1 MRFFLKILWNSISSC
16 IYTAKP
22 IKTNMKNQIKILWIA
37 LVWVQTLGA
46 SKPIF
51 SKLDRVMVYLSGA
64 HLYYSEQVNLQAG
77 NNVFVF
83 ENISGSIQENTLQ
96 ASTKGGTLMEV
107 NTLIRYKE
115 KKSTVPLYTKAIAQI
130 LDSLEEN
137 GYDLM
142 NVANH
147 LSALEQEKKMLLNHP
162 LINGKSQR
170 DSLPL
175 LKSSMEFTRE
185 KLSEILTQE
194 LKWKRLKDKYEKEKN
209 RLNLRHEELSLLQNG
224 NFDDNGLAATPI
236 HQVMVTV
243 YAEQA
248 GLALVNFNYF
258 IANASWIPNY
268 DLIANANNNQI
279 AVKYFA
285 KISQNSGL
293 NWRSA
298 NLSLSSSNPMELNI
312 KPSLANWYVGFYEY
326 HRIKNKA
333 LSNAALPLQKQNVRA
348 TEDLK
353 ESDLPVATYAEQK
366 SLSEYIQISENLLRT
381 EYAIKL
387 KYDIDSDGKSHK
399 VMIKEQ
405 QIPMELVF
413 AAVPK
418 ISNESYLMGKISGWE
433 DLQILPG
440 AARIYFDGAF
450 VGETY
455 LGDQSNTD
463 TLPLNLGRDKSL
475 VVTRKK
481 IKDKTK
487 IKTLENEKIETRT
500 IEILVR
506 NTKSQAIS
514 IDIEDQIPVSQN
526 PTEIKVTLLEGN
538 GAKLDE
544 ISGLLLWNL
553 KIGSKETKKI
563 SFTYEVRYPKS
574 KVVVGL

>member
-1 MRFFLKILWNSISSC
+1 
-16 IYTAKP
+16 
-22 IKTNMKNQIKILWIA
+22 MKNQIKILWIA
-37 LVWVQTLGA
+37 LLWVQSLSA

-51 SKLDRVMVYLSGA
+51 ASLDRVMVYLSGA
-64 HLYYSEQVNLQAG
+64 HLYYSEQVNVQAG
-77 NNVFVF
+77 NNVFIF

-96 ASTKGGTLMEV
+96 ANAKGGTLMEV
-107 NTLIRYKE
+107 NTQIRYKE
-115 KKSTVPLYTKAIAQI
+115 KKSIAPIYAKAIAQVI
-130 LDSLEEN
+130 DSLEEN
-137 GYDLM
+137 EYHLLQ
-142 NVANH
+142 VANQ

-185 KLSEILTQE
+185 KLSEILNLE
-194 LKWKRLKDKYEKEKN
+194 LKWKRRKDSFEKEKN

-224 NFDDNGLAATPI
+224 NLNDTRLAAEPI
-236 HQVMVTV
+236 HQILITV

-248 GLALVNFNYF
+248 GLALINFNYF
-258 IANASWIPNY
+258 IANANWVPSY
-268 DLIANANNNQI
+268 DLLANASNKQI
-279 AVKYFA
+279 AIKYFA
-285 KISQNSGL
+285 KISQTSGL
-293 NWRSA
+293 NWRNA

-312 KPSLANWYVGFYEY
+312 KPNLANWYIGFYEY
-326 HRIKNKA
+326 QQMKQKA
-333 LSNAALPLQKQNVRA
+333 LSNAARPLQKQTVR
-348 TEDLK
+348 TTDNLQ
-353 ESDLPVATYAEQK
+353 ESDMEAERYVAQK
-366 SLSEYIQISENLLRT
+366 SLSEYIQISENLIRT

-387 KYDIDSDGKSHK
+387 KYDIDCDGKFHK

-405 QIPMELVF
+405 QIPIELVF

-418 ISNESYLMGKISGWE
+418 LSSESYLMGKISGWE

-440 AARIYFDGAF
+440 AGRIYFDGAF

-463 TLPLNLGRDKSL
+463 TLQLNLGRDKSM
-475 VVTRKK
+475 VVNRKK

-506 NTKSQAIS
+506 NTKSQSIL

-526 PTEIKVTLLEGN
+526 PNEIKVTLIEAN

-544 ISGLLLWNL
+544 TSGLLTWNL
-553 KIGSKETKKI
+553 KIASKETKKI
-563 SFTYEVRYPKS
+563 SFTYEVRYPKN

>member
-1 MRFFLKILWNSISSC
+1 
-16 IYTAKP
+16 
-22 IKTNMKNQIKILWIA
+22 MKNQIKILWIA
-37 LVWVQTLGA
+37 LLWVQSLSA
-46 SKPIF
+46 SKPIVA
-51 SKLDRVMVYLSGA
+51 SLDRVMVYLSGA
-64 HLYYSEQVNLQAG
+64 HLYYSEQVNVQAG
-77 NNVFVF
+77 NNVFIF

-96 ASTKGGTLMEV
+96 ANAKGGTLMEV
-107 NTLIRYKE
+107 NTQIRYKE
-115 KKSTVPLYTKAIAQI
+115 KKSIAPIYAKAIAQVI
-130 LDSLEEN
+130 DSLEEN
-137 GYDLM
+137 EYHLLQ
-142 NVANH
+142 VANQ

-185 KLSEILTQE
+185 KLSEILNLE
-194 LKWKRLKDKYEKEKN
+194 LKWKRRKDSFEKEKN

-224 NFDDNGLAATPI
+224 NLNDTRLAAEPI
-236 HQVMVTV
+236 HQILITV

-248 GLALVNFNYF
+248 GLALINFNYF
-258 IANASWIPNY
+258 IANANWVPSY
-268 DLIANANNNQI
+268 DLLANASNKQI
-279 AVKYFA
+279 AIKYFA
-285 KISQNSGL
+285 KISQTSGL
-293 NWRSA
+293 NWRNA

-312 KPSLANWYVGFYEY
+312 KPNLANWYIGFYEY
-326 HRIKNKA
+326 QQMKQKA
-333 LSNAALPLQKQNVRA
+333 LSNAARPLQKQTVR
-348 TEDLK
+348 TTDNLQ
-353 ESDLPVATYAEQK
+353 ESDMEAERYVAQK
-366 SLSEYIQISENLLRT
+366 SLSEYIQISENLIRT

-387 KYDIDSDGKSHK
+387 KYDIDCDGKFHK

-405 QIPMELVF
+405 QIPIELVF

-418 ISNESYLMGKISGWE
+418 LSSESYLMGKISGWE

-440 AARIYFDGAF
+440 AGRIYFDGAF

-463 TLPLNLGRDKSL
+463 TLQLNLGRDKSM
-475 VVTRKK
+475 VVNRKK

-506 NTKSQAIS
+506 NTKSQSIL

-526 PTEIKVTLLEGN
+526 PNEIKVTLIEAN

-544 ISGLLLWNL
+544 TSGLLTWNL
-553 KIGSKETKKI
+553 KIASKETKKI
-563 SFTYEVRYPKS
+563 SFTYEVRYPKN

>member
-1 MRFFLKILWNSISSC
+1 
-16 IYTAKP
+16 
-22 IKTNMKNQIKILWIA
+22 MKNQIKILWIA
-37 LVWVQTLGA
+37 LLWVQSLSA

-51 SKLDRVMVYLSGA
+51 ASLDRVMVYLSGA
-64 HLYYSEQVNLQAG
+64 HLYYSEQVNVQAG
-77 NNVFVF
+77 NNVFIF

-96 ASTKGGTLMEV
+96 ANTKGGTLMEV
-107 NTLIRYKE
+107 NTQIRYKE
-115 KKSTVPLYTKAIAQI
+115 KKSIAPIYAKAIAQV

-137 GYDLM
+137 EYHLLQ
-142 NVANH
+142 VANQ

-185 KLSEILTQE
+185 KLSEILNLE
-194 LKWKRLKDKYEKEKN
+194 LKWKRRKDSFEKEKN

-224 NFDDNGLAATPI
+224 NLNDTRLAAEPI
-236 HQVMVTV
+236 HQILITV

-248 GLALVNFNYF
+248 GLALINFNYF
-258 IANASWIPNY
+258 IANANWVPSY
-268 DLIANANNNQI
+268 DLLANASNKQI
-279 AVKYFA
+279 AIKYFA
-285 KISQNSGL
+285 KISQTSGL
-293 NWRSA
+293 NWRNA

-312 KPSLANWYVGFYEY
+312 KPNLANWYIGFYEY
-326 HRIKNKA
+326 QQMKQKA
-333 LSNAALPLQKQNVRA
+333 LSNAARPLQKQTVR
-348 TEDLK
+348 TTDNLH
-353 ESDLPVATYAEQK
+353 ESDMEAERYVAQK
-366 SLSEYIQISENLLRT
+366 SLSEYIQISENLIRT

-387 KYDIDSDGKSHK
+387 KYDIDCDGKFHK

-405 QIPMELVF
+405 QIPIELVF

-418 ISNESYLMGKISGWE
+418 LSSESYLMGKISGWE

-440 AARIYFDGAF
+440 AGRIYFDGAF

-463 TLPLNLGRDKSL
+463 TLQLNLGRDKSM
-475 VVTRKK
+475 VVNRKK

-506 NTKSQAIS
+506 NTKSQSIL

-526 PTEIKVTLLEGN
+526 PNEIKVTLIEAN

-544 ISGLLLWNL
+544 TSGLLTWNL
-553 KIGSKETKKI
+553 KIASKETKKI
-563 SFTYEVRYPKS
+563 SFTYEVRYPKN

>member
-1 MRFFLKILWNSISSC
+1 
-16 IYTAKP
+16 
-22 IKTNMKNQIKILWIA
+22 MKNQIKILWIA
-37 LVWVQTLGA
+37 LLWVQSLSA

-51 SKLDRVMVYLSGA
+51 ASLDRVMVYLSGA
-64 HLYYSEQVNLQAG
+64 HLYYSEQVNVQAG
-77 NNVFVF
+77 NNVFIF

-96 ASTKGGTLMEV
+96 ANAKGGTLMEV
-107 NTLIRYKE
+107 NTQIRYKE
-115 KKSTVPLYTKAIAQI
+115 KKSIAPIYAKAIAQV

-137 GYDLM
+137 EYHLLQ
-142 NVANH
+142 VANQ

-185 KLSEILTQE
+185 KLSEILNLE
-194 LKWKRLKDKYEKEKN
+194 LKWKRRKDSFEKEKN

-224 NFDDNGLAATPI
+224 NLNDTRLAAEPI
-236 HQVMVTV
+236 HQILITV

-248 GLALVNFNYF
+248 GLALINFNYF
-258 IANASWIPNY
+258 IANANWVPSY
-268 DLIANANNNQI
+268 DLLANASNKQI
-279 AVKYFA
+279 AIKYFA
-285 KISQNSGL
+285 KISQTSGL
-293 NWRSA
+293 NWRNA

-312 KPSLANWYVGFYEY
+312 KPNLANWYIGFYEY
-326 HRIKNKA
+326 RQMKQKA
-333 LSNAALPLQKQNVRA
+333 LSNAARPLQKQTVR
-348 TEDLK
+348 TTDNLQ
-353 ESDLPVATYAEQK
+353 ESDMEAERYVAQK
-366 SLSEYIQISENLLRT
+366 SLSEYIQISENLIRT

-387 KYDIDSDGKSHK
+387 KYDIDCDGKFHK

-405 QIPMELVF
+405 QIPIELVF

-418 ISNESYLMGKISGWE
+418 LSSESYLMGKISGWE

-440 AARIYFDGAF
+440 AGRIYFDGAF

-463 TLPLNLGRDKSL
+463 TLQLNLGRDKSM
-475 VVTRKK
+475 VVNRKK

-506 NTKSQAIS
+506 NTKSQSIL

-526 PTEIKVTLLEGN
+526 PNEIKVTLIEAN
-538 GAKLDE
+538 GANLDE
-544 ISGLLLWNL
+544 TSGLLTWNL
-553 KIGSKETKKI
+553 KIASKETKKI
-563 SFTYEVRYPKS
+563 SFTYEVRYPKN

>member
-1 MRFFLKILWNSISSC
+1 
-16 IYTAKP
+16 
-22 IKTNMKNQIKILWIA
+22 MKNQIKILWIA
-37 LVWVQTLGA
+37 LLWVQSLSA

-51 SKLDRVMVYLSGA
+51 ASLDRVMVYLSGA
-64 HLYYSEQVNLQAG
+64 HLYYSEQVNVQAG
-77 NNVFVF
+77 NNVFIF

-96 ASTKGGTLMEV
+96 ANAKGGTLMEV
-107 NTLIRYKE
+107 NTQIRYKE
-115 KKSTVPLYTKAIAQI
+115 KKSIAPIYAKAIAQVI
-130 LDSLEEN
+130 DSLEEN
-137 GYDLM
+137 EYHLLQ
-142 NVANH
+142 VANQ

-185 KLSEILTQE
+185 KLSEILNLE
-194 LKWKRLKDKYEKEKN
+194 LKWKRRKDSFEKEKN

-224 NFDDNGLAATPI
+224 NLNDTRLAAEPI
-236 HQVMVTV
+236 HQILITV

-248 GLALVNFNYF
+248 GLALINFNYF
-258 IANASWIPNY
+258 IANANWVPSY
-268 DLIANANNNQI
+268 DLLANASNKQI
-279 AVKYFA
+279 AIKYFA
-285 KISQNSGL
+285 KISQTSGL
-293 NWRSA
+293 NWRNA

-312 KPSLANWYVGFYEY
+312 KPNLANWYIGFYEY
-326 HRIKNKA
+326 QQMKQKA
-333 LSNAALPLQKQNVRA
+333 LSNAARPLQKQTVR
-348 TEDLK
+348 TTDNLQ
-353 ESDLPVATYAEQK
+353 ESDMEAERYVAQK
-366 SLSEYIQISENLLRT
+366 SLSEYIQISENLIRT

-387 KYDIDSDGKSHK
+387 KYDIDCDGKFHK

-405 QIPMELVF
+405 QIPIELVF

-418 ISNESYLMGKISGWE
+418 LSSESYLMGKISGWE

-440 AARIYFDGAF
+440 AGRIYFDGAF

-463 TLPLNLGRDKSL
+463 TLQLNLGRDKSM
-475 VVTRKK
+475 VVNRKK

-506 NTKSQAIS
+506 NTKSQSIL
-514 IDIEDQIPVSQN
+514 IDIEDQIPVTQN
-526 PTEIKVTLLEGN
+526 PNEIKVTLIEAN

-544 ISGLLLWNL
+544 TSGLLTWNL
-553 KIGSKETKKI
+553 KIASKETKKI
-563 SFTYEVRYPKS
+563 SFTYEVRYPKN

>member
-1 MRFFLKILWNSISSC
+1 
-16 IYTAKP
+16 
-22 IKTNMKNQIKILWIA
+22 MKNQIKILWIA
-37 LVWVQTLGA
+37 LLWVQSLSA

-51 SKLDRVMVYLSGA
+51 ASLDRVMVYLSGA
-64 HLYYSEQVNLQAG
+64 HLYYSEQVNVQAG
-77 NNVFVF
+77 NNVFIF

-96 ASTKGGTLMEV
+96 ANTKGGTLMEV
-107 NTLIRYKE
+107 NTQIRYKE
-115 KKSTVPLYTKAIAQI
+115 KKSIAPIYAKAIAQV

-137 GYDLM
+137 EYHLLQ
-142 NVANH
+142 VANQ

-185 KLSEILTQE
+185 KLSEILNLE
-194 LKWKRLKDKYEKEKN
+194 LKWKRRKDSFEKEKN

-224 NFDDNGLAATPI
+224 NLNDTRLAAEPI
-236 HQVMVTV
+236 HQILITV

-248 GLALVNFNYF
+248 GLALINFNYF
-258 IANASWIPNY
+258 IANANWVPSY
-268 DLIANANNNQI
+268 DLLANASNKQI
-279 AVKYFA
+279 AIKYFA
-285 KISQNSGL
+285 KISQTSGL
-293 NWRSA
+293 NWRNA

-312 KPSLANWYVGFYEY
+312 KPNLANWYIGFYEY
-326 HRIKNKA
+326 QQMKQKA
-333 LSNAALPLQKQNVRA
+333 LSNAARPLQKQTVR
-348 TEDLK
+348 TTDNLQ
-353 ESDLPVATYAEQK
+353 ESDMEAERYVAQK
-366 SLSEYIQISENLLRT
+366 SLSEYIQISENLIRT

-387 KYDIDSDGKSHK
+387 KYDIDCDGKFHK

-405 QIPMELVF
+405 QIPIELVF

-418 ISNESYLMGKISGWE
+418 LSSESYLMGKISGWE

-440 AARIYFDGAF
+440 AGRIYFDGAF

-463 TLPLNLGRDKSL
+463 TLQLNLGRDKSM
-475 VVTRKK
+475 VVNRKK

-506 NTKSQAIS
+506 NTKSQSIL

-526 PTEIKVTLLEGN
+526 PNEIKVTLIEAN

-544 ISGLLLWNL
+544 TSGLLTWNL
-553 KIGSKETKKI
+553 KIASKETKKI
-563 SFTYEVRYPKS
+563 SFTYEVRYPKN

>member
-1 MRFFLKILWNSISSC
+1 
-16 IYTAKP
+16 
-22 IKTNMKNQIKILWIA
+22 MKNQIKILWIA
-37 LVWVQTLGA
+37 LLWVQSLSA

-51 SKLDRVMVYLSGA
+51 ASLDRVMVYLSGA
-64 HLYYSEQVNLQAG
+64 HLYYSEQVNVQAG
-77 NNVFVF
+77 NNVFIF

-96 ASTKGGTLMEV
+96 ANAKGGTLMEV
-107 NTLIRYKE
+107 NTQIRYKE
-115 KKSTVPLYTKAIAQI
+115 KKSIAPIYAKAIAQV

-137 GYDLM
+137 EYHLLQ
-142 NVANH
+142 VANQ

-185 KLSEILTQE
+185 KLSEILNLE
-194 LKWKRLKDKYEKEKN
+194 LKWKRRKDSFEKEKN

-224 NFDDNGLAATPI
+224 NLNDTRLAAEPI
-236 HQVMVTV
+236 HQILITV

-248 GLALVNFNYF
+248 GLALINFNYF
-258 IANASWIPNY
+258 IANANWVPSY
-268 DLIANANNNQI
+268 DLLANASNKQI
-279 AVKYFA
+279 AIKYFA
-285 KISQNSGL
+285 KISQTSGL
-293 NWRSA
+293 NWRNA

-312 KPSLANWYVGFYEY
+312 KPNLANWYIGFYEY
-326 HRIKNKA
+326 QQMKQKA
-333 LSNAALPLQKQNVRA
+333 LSNAARPLQKQTVR
-348 TEDLK
+348 TTDNLQ
-353 ESDLPVATYAEQK
+353 ESDMEAERYVAQK
-366 SLSEYIQISENLLRT
+366 SLSEYIQISENLIRT

-387 KYDIDSDGKSHK
+387 KYDIDCDGKFHK

-405 QIPMELVF
+405 QIPIELVF

-418 ISNESYLMGKISGWE
+418 LSSESYLMGKISGWE

-440 AARIYFDGAF
+440 AGRIYFDGAF

-463 TLPLNLGRDKSL
+463 TLQLNLGRDKSM
-475 VVTRKK
+475 VVNRKK

-506 NTKSQAIS
+506 NTKSQSIL

-526 PTEIKVTLLEGN
+526 PNEIKVTLIEAN

-544 ISGLLLWNL
+544 TSGLLTWNL
-553 KIGSKETKKI
+553 KIASKETKKI
-563 SFTYEVRYPKS
+563 SFTYEVRYPKN

>member
-1 MRFFLKILWNSISSC
+1 
-16 IYTAKP
+16 
-22 IKTNMKNQIKILWIA
+22 MKNQIKILWIA
-37 LVWVQTLGA
+37 LLWVQSLSA

-51 SKLDRVMVYLSGA
+51 ASLDRVMVYLSGA
-64 HLYYSEQVNLQAG
+64 HLYYSEQVNVQAG
-77 NNVFVF
+77 NNVFIF

-96 ASTKGGTLMEV
+96 ANAKGGTLMEV
-107 NTLIRYKE
+107 NTQIRYKE
-115 KKSTVPLYTKAIAQI
+115 KKSIAPIYAKAIAQV

-137 GYDLM
+137 EYHLLQ
-142 NVANH
+142 VANQ

-185 KLSEILTQE
+185 KLSEILNLE
-194 LKWKRLKDKYEKEKN
+194 LKWKRRKDSFEKEKN

-224 NFDDNGLAATPI
+224 NLNDTRLAAEPI
-236 HQVMVTV
+236 HQILITV

-248 GLALVNFNYF
+248 GLALINFNYF
-258 IANASWIPNY
+258 IANANWVPSY
-268 DLIANANNNQI
+268 DLLANASNKQI
-279 AVKYFA
+279 AIKYFA
-285 KISQNSGL
+285 KISQTSGL
-293 NWRSA
+293 NWRNA

-312 KPSLANWYVGFYEY
+312 KPNLANWYIGFYEY
-326 HRIKNKA
+326 QQMKQKA
-333 LSNAALPLQKQNVRA
+333 LSNAARPLQKQTVR
-348 TEDLK
+348 TTDNLQ
-353 ESDLPVATYAEQK
+353 ESDMEAERYVAQK
-366 SLSEYIQISENLLRT
+366 SLSEYIQISENLIRT

-387 KYDIDSDGKSHK
+387 KYDIDCDGKFHK

-405 QIPMELVF
+405 QIPIELVF

-418 ISNESYLMGKISGWE
+418 LSSESYLMGKISGWE

-440 AARIYFDGAF
+440 AGRIYFDGAF

-463 TLPLNLGRDKSL
+463 TLQLNLGRDKSM
-475 VVTRKK
+475 VVNRKK

-506 NTKSQAIS
+506 NTKSQSIL
-514 IDIEDQIPVSQN
+514 IDIEDQIPVTQN
-526 PTEIKVTLLEGN
+526 PNEIKVTLIEAN

-544 ISGLLLWNL
+544 TSGLLTWNL
-553 KIGSKETKKI
+553 KIASKETKKI
-563 SFTYEVRYPKS
+563 SFTYEVRYPKN

>member
-1 MRFFLKILWNSISSC
+1 
-16 IYTAKP
+16 
-22 IKTNMKNQIKILWIA
+22 MKNQIKILWIA

-77 NNVFVF
+77 NNVFIF

-209 RLNLRHEELSLLQNG
+209 RLNLRHEELNLLQNG

-243 YAEQA
+243 YA
-248 GLALVNFNYF
+248 
-258 IANASWIPNY
+258 
-268 DLIANANNNQI
+268 
-279 AVKYFA
+279 
-285 KISQNSGL
+285 
-293 NWRSA
+293 
-298 NLSLSSSNPMELNI
+298 
-312 KPSLANWYVGFYEY
+312 
-326 HRIKNKA
+326 
-333 LSNAALPLQKQNVRA
+333 
-348 TEDLK
+348 
-353 ESDLPVATYAEQK
+353 
-366 SLSEYIQISENLLRT
+366 
-381 EYAIKL
+381 
-387 KYDIDSDGKSHK
+387 
-399 VMIKEQ
+399 
-405 QIPMELVF
+405 
-413 AAVPK
+413 
-418 ISNESYLMGKISGWE
+418 
-433 DLQILPG
+433 
-440 AARIYFDGAF
+440 
-450 VGETY
+450 
-455 LGDQSNTD
+455 
-463 TLPLNLGRDKSL
+463 
-475 VVTRKK
+475 
-481 IKDKTK
+481 
-487 IKTLENEKIETRT
+487 
-500 IEILVR
+500 
-506 NTKSQAIS
+506 
-514 IDIEDQIPVSQN
+514 
-526 PTEIKVTLLEGN
+526 
-538 GAKLDE
+538 
-544 ISGLLLWNL
+544 
-553 KIGSKETKKI
+553 
-563 SFTYEVRYPKS
+563 
-574 KVVVGL
+574 

>member
-1 MRFFLKILWNSISSC
+1 
-16 IYTAKP
+16 
-22 IKTNMKNQIKILWIA
+22 MKNQIKILWIA
-37 LVWVQTLGA
+37 LLWVQSLSA

-51 SKLDRVMVYLSGA
+51 ASLDRVMVYLSGA
-64 HLYYSEQVNLQAG
+64 HLYYSEQVNVQAG
-77 NNVFVF
+77 NNVFIF

-96 ASTKGGTLMEV
+96 ANAKGGTLMEV
-107 NTLIRYKE
+107 NTQIRYKE
-115 KKSTVPLYTKAIAQI
+115 KKSIAPIYAKAIAQV

-137 GYDLM
+137 EYHLLQ
-142 NVANH
+142 VANQ

-185 KLSEILTQE
+185 KLSEILNLE
-194 LKWKRLKDKYEKEKN
+194 LKWKRRKDSFEKEKN

-224 NFDDNGLAATPI
+224 NLNDTRLAAEPI
-236 HQVMVTV
+236 HQILITV

-248 GLALVNFNYF
+248 GLALINFNYF
-258 IANASWIPNY
+258 IANANWVPSY
-268 DLIANANNNQI
+268 DLLANASNKQI
-279 AVKYFA
+279 AIKYFA
-285 KISQNSGL
+285 KISQTSGL
-293 NWRSA
+293 NWRNA

-312 KPSLANWYVGFYEY
+312 KPNLANWYIGFYEY
-326 HRIKNKA
+326 QQMKQKA
-333 LSNAALPLQKQNVRA
+333 LSNAARPLQKQTVR
-348 TEDLK
+348 TTDNLQ
-353 ESDLPVATYAEQK
+353 ESDMEAERYVAQK
-366 SLSEYIQISENLLRT
+366 SLSEYIQISENLIRT

-387 KYDIDSDGKSHK
+387 KYDIDCDGKFHK

-405 QIPMELVF
+405 QIPIELVF

-418 ISNESYLMGKISGWE
+418 LSSESYLMGKISGWE

-440 AARIYFDGAF
+440 AGRIYFDGAF

-463 TLPLNLGRDKSL
+463 TLQLNLGRDKSM
-475 VVTRKK
+475 VVNRKK

-506 NTKSQAIS
+506 NTKSQSIL

-526 PTEIKVTLLEGN
+526 PNEIKVTLIEAN
-538 GAKLDE
+538 GAILDE
-544 ISGLLLWNL
+544 TSGLLTWNL
-553 KIGSKETKKI
+553 KIASKETKKI
-563 SFTYEVRYPKS
+563 SFTYEVRYPKN

>member
-1 MRFFLKILWNSISSC
+1 
-16 IYTAKP
+16 
-22 IKTNMKNQIKILWIA
+22 MKNQIKILWIA
-37 LVWVQTLGA
+37 LLWVQSLSA

-51 SKLDRVMVYLSGA
+51 ASLDRVMVYLSGA
-64 HLYYSEQVNLQAG
+64 HLYYSEQVNVQAG
-77 NNVFVF
+77 NNVFIF

-96 ASTKGGTLMEV
+96 ANAKGGTLMEV
-107 NTLIRYKE
+107 NTQIRYKE
-115 KKSTVPLYTKAIAQI
+115 KKSIAPIYAKAIAQVI
-130 LDSLEEN
+130 DSLEEN
-137 GYDLM
+137 EYHLLQ
-142 NVANH
+142 VANQ

-185 KLSEILTQE
+185 KLSEILNLE
-194 LKWKRLKDKYEKEKN
+194 LKWKRRKDSFEKEKN

-224 NFDDNGLAATPI
+224 NLNDTRLAAEPI
-236 HQVMVTV
+236 HQILITV

-248 GLALVNFNYF
+248 GLALINFNYF
-258 IANASWIPNY
+258 IANANWVPSY
-268 DLIANANNNQI
+268 DLLANASNKQI
-279 AVKYFA
+279 AIKYFA
-285 KISQNSGL
+285 KISQTSGL
-293 NWRSA
+293 NWRNA

-312 KPSLANWYVGFYEY
+312 KPNLANWYIGFYEY
-326 HRIKNKA
+326 QQMKQKA
-333 LSNAALPLQKQNVRA
+333 LSNAARPLQKQTVR
-348 TEDLK
+348 TTDNLQ
-353 ESDLPVATYAEQK
+353 ESDMEAERYVAQK
-366 SLSEYIQISENLLRT
+366 SLSEYIQISENLIRT

-387 KYDIDSDGKSHK
+387 KYDIDCDGKFHK

-405 QIPMELVF
+405 QIPIELVF

-418 ISNESYLMGKISGWE
+418 LSSESYLMGKISGWE

-440 AARIYFDGAF
+440 AGRIYFDGAF

-463 TLPLNLGRDKSL
+463 TLQLNLGRDKSM
-475 VVTRKK
+475 VVNRKK

-506 NTKSQAIS
+506 NTKSQSIL

-526 PTEIKVTLLEGN
+526 PNEIKVTLIDAN
-538 GAKLDE
+538 GANLDE
-544 ISGLLLWNL
+544 TSGLLTWNL
-553 KIGSKETKKI
+553 KIASKETKKI
-563 SFTYEVRYPKS
+563 SFTYEVRYPKN

>member
-1 MRFFLKILWNSISSC
+1 
-16 IYTAKP
+16 
-22 IKTNMKNQIKILWIA
+22 MKNQIKILWIA
-37 LVWVQTLGA
+37 LLWVQSLSA

-51 SKLDRVMVYLSGA
+51 ASLDRVMVYLSGA
-64 HLYYSEQVNLQAG
+64 HLYYSEQVNVQAG
-77 NNVFVF
+77 NNVFIF

-96 ASTKGGTLMEV
+96 ANTKGGTLMEV
-107 NTLIRYKE
+107 NTQIRYKE
-115 KKSTVPLYTKAIAQI
+115 KKSIAPIYAKAIAQV

-137 GYDLM
+137 EYHLLQ
-142 NVANH
+142 VANQ

-185 KLSEILTQE
+185 KLSEILNLE
-194 LKWKRLKDKYEKEKN
+194 LKWKRRKDSFEKEKN

-224 NFDDNGLAATPI
+224 NLNDTRLAAEPI
-236 HQVMVTV
+236 HQILITV

-248 GLALVNFNYF
+248 GLALINFNYF
-258 IANASWIPNY
+258 IANANWVPSY
-268 DLIANANNNQI
+268 DLLANASNKQI
-279 AVKYFA
+279 AIKYFA
-285 KISQNSGL
+285 KISQTSGL
-293 NWRSA
+293 NWRNA

-312 KPSLANWYVGFYEY
+312 KPNLANWYIGFYEY
-326 HRIKNKA
+326 RQMKQKA
-333 LSNAALPLQKQNVRA
+333 LSNAARPLQKQTVR
-348 TEDLK
+348 TTDNLQ
-353 ESDLPVATYAEQK
+353 ESDMEAERYVAQK
-366 SLSEYIQISENLLRT
+366 SLSEYIQISENLIRT

-387 KYDIDSDGKSHK
+387 KYDIDCDGKFHK

-405 QIPMELVF
+405 QIPIELVF

-418 ISNESYLMGKISGWE
+418 LSSESYLMGKISGWE

-440 AARIYFDGAF
+440 AGRIYFDGAF

-463 TLPLNLGRDKSL
+463 TLQLNLGRDKSM
-475 VVTRKK
+475 VVNRKK

-506 NTKSQAIS
+506 NTKSQSIL

-526 PTEIKVTLLEGN
+526 PNEIKVTLIEAN

-544 ISGLLLWNL
+544 TSGLLTWNL
-553 KIGSKETKKI
+553 KIASKETKKI
-563 SFTYEVRYPKS
+563 SFTYEVRYPKN